1 MRDNI
6 LFLVLPCY
14 NEEETL
20 ESSHEKLSALMNELI
35 SKGTI
40 SDKSRMLFV
49 DDGSKD
55 RTWGIIEELHEKDS
69 MVEGLRLSQNRGH
82 QVAIYAGI
90 GASVE
95 HADAIITIDVDLQQD
110 IGAIP
115 KFMAC
120 YENGNDV
127 VYGIRNDRKSD
138 GAFKKF
144 SATAYYKLMQ
154 MVGANIIPNS
164 ADYRLLSK
172 KAARALLQYK
182 ESNLFMRGLIPTMGF
197 ASDRVYFDVHEREH
211 GRSKYTLHKMLKLA
225 ADGITSF
232 SIVPIR
238 IILYFGIFILFFSAG
253 VLIHDVIVYLKGQ
266 TVSGWASLEASI
278 WFFGGV
284 QLVSLGVIGEYVGRI
299 YMESKHRPRFFI
311 QENTLEDNDQTV

>member
-1 MRDNI
+1 MRDNT

-20 ESSHEKLSALMNELI
+20 ESSHEKLSALMNDLI

-55 RTWGIIEELHEKDS
+55 RTWSIIEELSAQDT
-69 MVEGLRLSQNRGH
+69 MVEGIRLSQNRGH
-82 QVAIYAGI
+82 QVAIFAGI
-90 GASVE
+90 GAAAE
-95 HADAIITIDVDLQQD
+95 YADAIITIDVDLQQD
-110 IGAIP
+110 IMAIP
-115 KFMAC
+115 KFMEC
-120 YENGNDV
+120 YQKGNDV
-127 VYGIRNDRKSD
+127 VYGIRNDRKTD
-138 GAFKKF
+138 GFFKKF
-144 SATAYYKLMQ
+144 SATVYYKIMK
-154 MVGANIIPNS
+154 MVGANIVPNS

-182 ESNLFMRGLIPTMGF
+182 ESNLFIRGLIPTMGF
-197 ASDRVYFDVHEREH
+197 KSDKVYFDVHEREY
-211 GRSKYTLHKMLKLA
+211 GGSKYTLHKMLKLA

-238 IILYFGIFILFFSAG
+238 MILYLGMLVLVFSAG
-253 VLIHDVIVYLKGQ
+253 VLIHSVIVYYKGQ

-284 QLVSLGVIGEYVGRI
+284 QLISIGVIGEYVGRI

-311 QENTLEDNDQTV
+311 QENTLENHDENL